1 MQLRKYRTSDCEHL
15 AELFYHTIHN
25 VNEKDYTKEQLDVW
39 ATGTI
44 DLKKW
49 DESFLKHHTVV
60 AVENNVIVGFGDI
73 DDSGYLDRLFVHKDH
88 QGEGIASAICN
99 KLEYSVAGKK
109 ITTHSSITARPFF
122 EHRGYRVIREQAVI
136 RNGIPLTNFIM
147 EKETAS
153 SF

>member
-15 AELFYHTIHN
+15 AELFYHTVHS

-60 AVENNVIVGFGDI
+60 AVEPGETPQQALKREIMEELSTEIKVGELI
-73 DDSGYLDRLFVHKDH
+73 DTIEYDYPTFHLSMDCFWAEVVTGQLELKEAEAAKWLTKD
-88 QGEGIASAICN
+88 Q
-99 KLEYSVAGKK
+99 LESVAWLPADITLIDK
-109 ITTHSSITARPFF
+109 IRQ
-122 EHRGYRVIREQAVI
+122 YM
-136 RNGIPLTNFIM
+136 N
-147 EKETAS
+147 
-153 SF
+153 